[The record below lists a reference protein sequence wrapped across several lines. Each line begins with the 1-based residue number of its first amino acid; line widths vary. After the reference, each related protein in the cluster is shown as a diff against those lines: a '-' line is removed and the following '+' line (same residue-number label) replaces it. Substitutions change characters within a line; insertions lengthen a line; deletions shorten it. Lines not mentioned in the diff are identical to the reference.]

1 MNIAVAQSGGPTS
14 AINASLLG
22 VIKAALNSK
31 EIETVFGAFYGIE
44 GVINDNFVNLNEIFE
59 NEYNRQLLKQTPSTY
74 LGSCRYKLPDFE
86 KQPQVYEVIA
96 NRFKEK
102 DIGAFFYIGGND
114 SMDTAN
120 KLSKYFKEIG
130 SDIKVIGVPKTIDN
144 DLNCTDHT
152 PGFGSAAKYL
162 TVCLQEI
169 TRDASVYDMKSVV
182 IVETMGRNAGW
193 LAASSCVLHKC
204 GNKAPHLIYLPEVE
218 FSVERFVNDV
228 KQQLAKNDTVIV
240 VVSEGVEIEG
250 STYMSENPDE
260 FGHGFLS
267 GGGKFLENIVKKE
280 IGCKVRSIELSV
292 LQRCSAFMSSLTD
305 ITEAEQLGSA
315 AVEEALKGNTGV
327 MMCFKRISNSPYKVE
342 ITTTPAGEVAN
353 FEKKVPTEWINK
365 EKNNVKDIAIEYFL
379 PLISGE
385 QEFITENGIPKH
397 IIANN

>member
-250 STYMSENPDE
+250 STYMSENLDE